1 MLQIDEDPKRSSVI
15 EDSWY
20 LDPRLIEPEM
30 LLSEGPEADK
40 IYQELKERAIRRKRQ
55 MENENALEG
64 LLEEPEIE
72 LEGDADDFDPDS
84 TNRVS
89 LTGEDAK
96 KER

>member
-1 MLQIDEDPKRSSVI
+1 MLQIDEDPKKSTVV

-55 MENENALEG
+55 MENENALGG
-64 LLEEPEIE
+64 LLEEPEVVDD
-72 LEGDADDFDPDS
+72 GDEEQKDS
-84 TNRVS
+84 RLS
-89 LTGEDAK
+89 LTGSDAIL
-96 KER
+96 ER

>member
-1 MLQIDEDPKRSSVI
+1 MLQIDEDPKKSTVV

-55 MENENALEG
+55 MENENALGG
-64 LLEEPEIE
+64 LLEEPEVVDD
-72 LEGDADDFDPDS
+72 GDEEQKDS
-84 TNRVS
+84 RLS
-89 LTGEDAK
+89 LTGRDAIL
-96 KER
+96 ER